1 MVKNVIFLVH
11 GMGKFLT
18 PADGPE
24 MPWDQAVVK
33 ALDDA
38 WSSFPALQSLS
49 RTDFIEYV
57 PITYDQIFREYL
69 SGVASAADRLH
80 RYMPSQEMSD
90 VVEVFQQ
97 VGQDQRAF
105 FWENIMDVLDYR
117 YGAERFRY
125 VHAHIA
131 RVIAAKVT
139 SVLSQPGRQ
148 NTSFSVISH
157 SLGTAAVHGA
167 LNRLGGGNI
176 GTSAAFR
183 LGGAFRIRS
192 YVTLANVS
200 RVLWYGEHDIYHG
213 TIVRPFTPSLGR
225 GYVDQFINVHHTA
238 DPIVAPQPFAPSDWG
253 SAYQSLAVQ
262 HVRQINVHDFTHYL
276 QHPAVSGA
284 IFRSVL
290 GGDAFLTADEVR
302 AAAADFPDVA
312 IADPIRRAQV
322 EQLIAALA
330 KSLRDTY
337 GSDQALLWSLPKL
350 LACAVRDLISHREAL
365 RPLLEAM

>member
-1 MVKNVIFLVH
+1 MAKNVVFLVH

-18 PADGPE
+18 PDAGLAL
-24 MPWDQAVVK
+24 PWHEAAVK
-33 ALDDA
+33 MLDDA
-38 WSSFPALQSLS
+38 WSGFPALQALN
-49 RTDFIEYV
+49 RRDYIEYV
-57 PITYDQIFREYL
+57 PITYDHIFREYL
-69 SGVASAADRLH
+69 SGIADAADRLQ
-80 RYMPSQEMSD
+80 RYMPSAEMSD

-131 RVIAAKVT
+131 RVIAGKVT
-139 SVLSQPGRQ
+139 SVLAQPDRQ

-225 GYVDQFINVHHTA
+225 GYVDQFINVQHAA

-253 SAYQSLAVQ
+253 NAYQSLTLH
-262 HVRQINVHDFTHYL
+262 HVRQINLHDLTHYL

-284 IFRSVL
+284 IFRSLL
-290 GGDAFLTADEVR
+290 GGDAFLTEDEVR
-302 AAAADFPDVA
+302 AAVAEFPDVA
-312 IADPIRRAQV
+312 LTDPNRRAQI

-330 KSLRDTY
+330 ITLKDTY
-337 GSDQALLWSLPKL
+337 GSDQSLLWSLPKL
-350 LACAVRDLISHREAL
+350 IASAIRDLIKHREAL
-365 RPLLEAM
+365 RALLEAV